1 MNEMYSVTER
11 EAFFYGF
18 RLGVRLMVNYTE
30 EDENKLNGFRLGVRL
45 MAYLKWLVED

>member
-18 RLGVRLMVNYTE
+18 RLGVRLMA
-30 EDENKLNGFRLGVRL
+30 D
-45 MAYLKWLVED
+45 LKWLVED

>member
-18 RLGVRLMVNYTE
+18 RLGVRLMT
-30 EDENKLNGFRLGVRL
+30 
-45 MAYLKWLVED
+45 YLKWLVED